1 MATFIAVMHRG
12 VSVQKHGRRG
22 LPKTRTLW
30 LTDDREAVRWQK
42 QGHPDPRTAKP
53 DAVLQ
58 LADVAHI
65 ETGGV
70 SAVLRRSGKASRAAL
85 FLTLVA
91 PQRTL
96 DLELSSEAERDM
108 MYHGLE
114 TCLTDVRR
122 KKDALA
128 GRGGGGEQKGASDA
142 GRATT
147 HKCPRGH
154 TLAPHTT
161 VGDLGFCDGCSRIL
175 VHGTDVMDCT
185 PCDYFLCDQC
195 DPRAGTHVEEGKETK
210 ASSGDVAGGGGEK
223 TCPQKHVL
231 TLHTTESDRGTC
243 DGCSQSLAHGTR
255 VMDCTACDYF
265 LCDGCDHRA
274 RPRPRKPSIDHEAI
288 RRAEAAA
295 RRVKRACTIDQL
307 EAVGERESWQEA
319 LSLLSAEQPED
330 DWYGA
335 DEGDRATR
343 AENDRVQF
351 ARIVMLLLAS
361 VMEAVGDGG
370 SGDDSTVAAL
380 QEKAVTLKSVL
391 GTAEAFGF
399 VHGDRECTALRVNIA
414 VVAIN
419 ALEKHGETKGEM
431 KGGEGVRVVQ
441 SDEGAADVDREAG
454 CWDELVKA
462 LALLA
467 GVDALGGAKG
477 HHVRY
482 DAQVVQFDRIKE
494 RVAGEG
500 REGVLAVLNND
511 ASSEEA
517 IKAIVGTL
525 RSVLGSADTV
535 YGDARDPRYFDL
547 QLKVSALP
555 PRPLVDLF
563 LHSRDLTSNTITFV
577 LVIAARLECYA
588 HTCRLPLYVPA
599 CLLTSPPP
607 TPS

>member
-114 TCLTDVRR
+114 TCLTNVRR
-122 KKDALA
+122 KRDALA

-142 GRATT
+142 GGATT
-147 HKCPRGH
+147 HKCCPRGH
-154 TLAPHTT
+154 TLTPHST
-161 VGDLGFCDGCSRIL
+161 VGDLGFCDGCSRVL
-175 VHGTDVMDCT
+175 VHGTNVMDCT

-195 DPRAGTHVEEGKETK
+195 DPRVGTRVEEGEETK
-210 ASSGDVAGGGGEK
+210 ASSGDDDGDGEEK

-231 TLHTTESDRGTC
+231 TLHTTEGDRGTC

-255 VMDCTACDYF
+255 VMDCTACDFF

-295 RRVKRACTIDQL
+295 RRAKRACTIDQL
-307 EAVGERESWQEA
+307 EAVGERESWHEA

-330 DWYGA
+330 EWYGA
-335 DEGDRATR
+335 DEGERATR

-370 SGDDSTVAAL
+370 SGDDSTAAAL
-380 QEKAVTLKSVL
+380 QEKAVVLKGVL

-399 VHGDRECTALRVNIA
+399 VHGDRECAALRVNIA

-431 KGGEGVRVVQ
+431 KGGGGEGKRN
-441 SDEGAADVDREAG
+441 EGAADVDQEAG

-462 LALLA
+462 LVLLA

-517 IKAIVGTL
+517 IKASVGTL
-525 RSVLGSADTV
+525 RSVLGSAETV
-535 YGDARDPRYFDL
+535 YGDVRDPRYFDL
-547 QLKVSALP
+547 QLKVSALSP
-555 PRPLVDLF
+555 LSPVPLSRFPRSLVLRLRRGCDLII
-563 LHSRDLTSNTITFV
+563 LHV
-577 LVIAARLECYA
+577 
-588 HTCRLPLYVPA
+588 HTTV
-599 CLLTSPPP
+599 SV
-607 TPS
+607 